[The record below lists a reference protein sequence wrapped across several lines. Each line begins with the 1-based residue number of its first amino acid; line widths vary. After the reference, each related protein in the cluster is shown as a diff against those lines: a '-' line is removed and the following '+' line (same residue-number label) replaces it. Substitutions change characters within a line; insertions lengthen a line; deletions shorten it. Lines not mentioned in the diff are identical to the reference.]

1 MLSDF
6 YDECLSN
13 LLQLNLLNSENL
25 QISLHSN
32 HWTASHLENDSAS
45 IITILGSQS
54 LEM

>member
-1 MLSDF
+1 MLSDY
-6 YDECLSN
+6 YDECSSN

-25 QISLHSN
+25 QISLHSSQ
-32 HWTASHLENDSAS
+32 WTEPHLENDSAS